1 MFNLEPRAEDAG
13 LTQPT
18 RVVAIIAKQRVV
30 ELWHIFLQRTDYKER
45 DLDLPVES
53 KTRVVNG
60 RRQRRDVYRRKL
72 ARQAWGHFVIKRYRA
87 TRMLPWTPAVGLT
100 MLIPGTLLAAGTANQ
115 GILQVPMGLLVTQTA
130 LITIGGLLAVSS
142 GWRILTTRIRV
153 SGDIALESLG
163 VSGHAL
169 GFPKGVV
176 ASEPLPGGYRAGR
189 FKGDIEVDLPV
200 GEWNVVEART
210 ADVGWHF
217 NF

>member
-1 MFNLEPRAEDAG
+1 MFNFESRSNGAG

-18 RVVAIIAKQRVV
+18 RVVAIIKKQQVV

-45 DLDLPVES
+45 DIDLPVES
-53 KTRVVNG
+53 TTRVVNG

-87 TRMLPWTPAVGLT
+87 TRMLPWTPALALT

-115 GILQVPMGLLVTQTA
+115 GILQMPLGLLVTQSV